1 MKKRSLFSFDIFI
14 SEEDKDFL
22 ESIESDVQDGKYSG
36 WEWDAF
42 VSIGLQMFSKMIKNG
57 VDTETFEYL
66 IDNVESKYPFLCS
79 YLNEN
84 KKDIEYLQTF
94 SQTNNFVNHTEEK
107 YTNEISRVKA
117 QSIKIN
123 NEINEKNI
131 PKNLFNEF

>member
-57 VDTETFEYL
+57 VDTETF
-66 IDNVESKYPFLCS
+66 
-79 YLNEN
+79 
-84 KKDIEYLQTF
+84 
-94 SQTNNFVNHTEEK
+94 
-107 YTNEISRVKA
+107 
-117 QSIKIN
+117 
-123 NEINEKNI
+123 
-131 PKNLFNEF
+131 